1 MAQRGYKVDVFE
13 QRQQPKPT
21 DTRSHRSYPMVLSSR
36 STHGLKEAGLQ
47 LPLPGPQSAFLTLT
61 GRLDLIREDDEYSKQ
76 YIVDRVTF
84 GKHMYEATHQRYGS
98 RITWHWGH
106 ALQHVDFDRRVAT
119 FSSSDPAAALSQGS
133 TLQGSN
139 ADAPATSTTT
149 SVSYELL
156 IGADGAGSKVRQLM
170 QGAVAGMKVDTKYF
184 SSTTYKTYHGLS
196 LRQGSEEPLPG
207 FASHAPGQFIYNF
220 NVKGMP
226 TLVMWRQADNTAS
239 GMLTRA
245 RSYDAQELR
254 TKISSAYLQIPPEWV
269 ESIVAQTCDTSGQPP
284 SPFGKLMSTT
294 RGCNLA
300 LESVRIFARILDSV
314 SGDLD
319 QAPAAFTSARL
330 EDVHAMQ
337 TIEYMQILSSNAP
350 GANANALE
358 QMIAKA
364 TMLGSALF
372 SQGLHKLMPSSF
384 PAPVYLLDGLRD
396 ARVPY
401 KKVLQTMQMH
411 AVALIALAATLAG
424 ISSQV
429 LQLVPQS

>member
-1 MAQRGYKVDVFE
+1 
-13 QRQQPKPT
+13 
-21 DTRSHRSYPMVLSSR
+21 
-36 STHGLKEAGLQ
+36 
-47 LPLPGPQSAFLTLT
+47 
-61 GRLDLIREDDEYSKQ
+61 
-76 YIVDRVTF
+76 
-84 GKHMYEATHQRYGS
+84 MYEATHQRYGS